1 MIPAT
6 RFIET
11 SDNRDAWLR
20 AREGGVT
27 ATEVA
32 HASTPAGFRQA
43 VEDRRNPVEVVAND
57 YMQFGTDNE
66 AWILRTLKVEFGI
79 MPNHWLI
86 AAADNPLH
94 LATPDGLSI
103 DHTVMAEVKTG
114 GKEPTKPPLMH
125 MRQMGWQF
133 RCNEFAKAI
142 VYAFMLR
149 EERNGVMV
157 PAWMEPKIWV
167 VERDEQMIAELTK
180 TADLL
185 LTDYEEWKD
194 VA

>member
-1 MIPAT
+1 MIPAH

-11 SDNRDAWLR
+11 SDNRAAWLA
-20 AREGGVT
+20 ARERGVT
-27 ATEVA
+27 ATTVA
-32 HASTPAGFRQA
+32 KASTPAGFREA
-43 VEDRRNPVEVVAND
+43 LEERRNPVEVIAND

-66 AWILRTLKVEFGI
+66 AWILRTLKDEFEI

-86 AAADNPLH
+86 ESEDNAYH
-94 LATPDGLSI
+94 LATPDGLSL

-114 GKEPTKPPLMH
+114 GKEHKSPPLAH
-125 MRQMGWQF
+125 MRQMQWQF
-133 RCNEFAKAI
+133 RCNEFAQAT

-157 PAWMEPKIWV
+157 PAWMEPKVWV
-167 VERDEQMIAELTK
+167 IERDEKMIAELTK

-185 LTDYEEWKD
+185 LTDYESWKD